1 MKKVIYIFSA
11 ILLLGLSQACEDFL
25 QEKPE
30 SQLVTGN
37 FYQTEEDA
45 EAAINAVYNGL
56 FMVYRRNFCL
66 VVDLISDDMKNGLGM
81 SNSQLQDI
89 EYLRIISEN
98 TFNAFI
104 WQNSY
109 VAIASVNTSINN
121 IEVATF
127 NEAAKGRLLGEAKFL
142 RALNYFNLVRLWG
155 DVPLV
160 TKLESLSNAYVNRTP
175 EAEVYTQIIQDLNDA
190 ISSLPETYSQVDVG
204 RATKGAAQILLGKV
218 YLQRGDWQEAANI
231 LGTVIENEASYG
243 YGLNVNYADNW
254 KLASE
259 NGVETVFSVQYSK
272 SPGFVNLLM
281 AGAGPKYSMNGG
293 NGLPGLFVAW
303 EADIPTLDLYS
314 QYADDDERKEATVRT
329 DFVSP
334 LDGEVYTSGIPLFY
348 KYYDETTTNCRN
360 TDINFQVLRY
370 SDALLMYAEA
380 LNELGSTSQAEPFL
394 NRVRSRAFNDD
405 LHNYTGLSQSEFR
418 EKVRQERRLEFACE
432 GQRYF
437 DLVRWGVFVDVM
449 KAHGQTEATLSGE

>member
-334 LDGEVYTSGIPLFY
+334 LDGEVYTSGI
-348 KYYDETTTNCRN
+348 T
-360 TDINFQVLRY
+360 
-370 SDALLMYAEA
+370 
-380 LNELGSTSQAEPFL
+380 
-394 NRVRSRAFNDD
+394 
-405 LHNYTGLSQSEFR
+405 
-418 EKVRQERRLEFACE
+418 
-432 GQRYF
+432 
-437 DLVRWGVFVDVM
+437 
-449 KAHGQTEATLSGE
+449 